1 MATTPSNSHPHWPVP
16 VRVVRARWKLFLS
29 VVTSF
34 VAFIFIP
41 REWGLVVR
49 VLIGWDI
56 GVALYILLALW
67 TIHYSDT
74 THIRGQCLLQDDLR
88 HIITPLTVI
97 AALVILPLIFIELSH
112 PTGGAKRDPLDIALG
127 GLTILL
133 SWAFIHTILAFH
145 YAHEYYEHLGCQEGL
160 EFPGDPA
167 PDYRDFMYFSFVY
180 RHDLAGIGRPG
191 EVKVDA
197 SDRYAAQLGFFSIF
211 NVTLLALAIN
221 IVASEI

>member
-1 MATTPSNSHPHWPVP
+1 M
-16 VRVVRARWKLFLS
+16 
-29 VVTSF
+29 
-34 VAFIFIP
+34 VA
-41 REWGLVVR
+41 G
-49 VLIGWDI
+49 VLIAWDI

-97 AALVILPLIFIELSH
+97 AAIVILPLIFIELRH
-112 PTGGAKRDPLDIALG
+112 PTGNAHRDPLDIALG

-145 YAHEYYEHLGCQEGL
+145 YAHEYYEHLSRQEGL

-167 PDYRDFMYFSFVY
+167 PDYRDFMYFSFV
-180 RHDLAGIGRPG
+180 IGMTWQVSDVQ
-191 EVKVDA
+191 VKSKSMRQIVMLH
-197 SDRYAAQLGFFSIF
+197 SLVSFIF

>member
-1 MATTPSNSHPHWPVP
+1 MATTPSNSHPWPVP

-56 GVALYILLALW
+56 GVALYILLARW
-67 TIHYSDT
+67 TIHYSDV
-74 THIRGQCLLQDDLR
+74 THFRHQSLLQDDLR

-97 AALVILPLIFIELSH
+97 AAVVILPLIFIELRH
-112 PTGGAKRDPLDIALG
+112 PTEGTERNPFDITLG

-145 YAHEYYEHLGCQEGL
+145 YAHEYYEHRSRQEDL

-167 PDYRDFMYFSFVY
+167 PDYRDFMYFSFV
-180 RHDLAGIGRPG
+180 IGM
-191 EVKVDA
+191 
-197 SDRYAAQLGFFSIF
+197 
-211 NVTLLALAIN
+211 T
-221 IVASEI
+221 